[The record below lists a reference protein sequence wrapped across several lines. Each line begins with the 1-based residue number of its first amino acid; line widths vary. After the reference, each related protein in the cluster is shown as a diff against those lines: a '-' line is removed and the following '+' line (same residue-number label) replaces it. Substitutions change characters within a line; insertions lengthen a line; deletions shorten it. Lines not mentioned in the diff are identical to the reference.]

1 MSEFANKTV
10 LVTGSNRGIGKSIV
24 ERFAK
29 AGANIV
35 ACARK
40 ETSEFVEYILGLSKE
55 YNVNITTLFFDLS
68 DENSIKEAIKSLYS
82 NKIKIDVLINNA
94 GVVSMKLLQMTSM
107 DELKDIF
114 QINFFA
120 QVHITQGV
128 SKLMM
133 RQKSGVIV
141 NLCSV
146 GGIDAFPAYTAYGC
160 SKAAM
165 AYFTKTMAKEL
176 ATYNIRVNAV
186 APGLVETDMKSDL
199 TEKANNEVFNR
210 TALNRSAKAEEIADT
225 ILYLASDKASYITGQ
240 IIRIDGGM

>member
-40 ETSEFVEYILGLSKE
+40 ETYEFVEYILGLSKE

-82 NKIKIDVLINNA
+82 NKIKIDVLVNNA

-120 QVHITQGV
+120 QVQITQGV

-146 GGIDAFPAYTAYGC
+146 GGIDAFPAYTSYGC

-165 AYFTKTMAKEL
+165 AYFTKTMSKEL
-176 ATYNIRVNAV
+176 ASYNIRVNAV
-186 APGLVETDMKSDL
+186 APGLVNTDMQSEL
-199 TEKANNEVFNR
+199 TDKANTEVLNR
-210 TALNRSAKAEEIADT
+210 TALNRSASAEEIAET
-225 ILYLASDKASYITGQ
+225 IYYLASDKASYITGQ

>member
-1 MSEFANKTV
+1 MYSFSNKTV

-24 ERFAK
+24 EKFVEE
-29 AGANIV
+29 GANII

-40 ETSEFVEYILGLSKE
+40 ETPEFLEFISNLSQK
-55 YNVNITTLFFDLS
+55 YNVQIDTLYFELL
-68 DENSIKEAIKSLYS
+68 DENSIKEAIKALYS
-82 NKIKIDVLINNA
+82 KKTKIDVLVNNA

-120 QVHITQGV
+120 QVQITQGI

-133 RQKSGVIV
+133 RHKSGTIV

-146 GGIDAFPAYTAYGC
+146 GGLDAFPAYTSYGC

-176 ATYNIRVNAV
+176 APYNIRVNAV
-186 APGLVETDMKSDL
+186 APGLVETDMQSDL
-199 TEKANNEVFNR
+199 TDKANNEVLSR
-210 TALNRSAKAEEIADT
+210 TALNRSAKAEEIAES

>member
-40 ETSEFVEYILGLSKE
+40 ETSEFVEYISGLSKE
-55 YNVNITTLFFDLS
+55 YNVNTTTLFFDLS
-68 DENSIKEAIKSLYS
+68 DEDSIKDAIKSLYS
-82 NKIKIDVLINNA
+82 NKIKIDVLVNNA

-120 QVHITQGV
+120 QVQITQGI

-133 RQKSGVIV
+133 RQKTGVIV

-146 GGIDAFPAYTAYGC
+146 GGIDAFPAYTSYGC

-165 AYFTKTMAKEL
+165 AYFTKTMSKEL
-176 ATYNIRVNAV
+176 APYNIRVNAV
-186 APGLVETDMKSDL
+186 APGLVNTDMQGDL
-199 TEKANNEVFNR
+199 TDKANTEVLNR
-210 TALNRSAKAEEIADT
+210 TALNRSASAEEIAET
-225 ILYLASDKASYITGQ
+225 IYYLASDKASYITGQ